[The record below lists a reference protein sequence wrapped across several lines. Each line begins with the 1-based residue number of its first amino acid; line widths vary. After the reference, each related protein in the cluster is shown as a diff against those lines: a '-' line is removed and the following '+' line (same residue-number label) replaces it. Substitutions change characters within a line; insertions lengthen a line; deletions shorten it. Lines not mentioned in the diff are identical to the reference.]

1 LGVPEVIQVKLITEV
16 LLPGKWQLSVSLVAR
31 PFAGIAFSTAFAVT
45 AFAATVPRTRPGCR
59 GSSGGWP
66 FHSSSWLEDR
76 ALALG
81 VLVPAIVSLHRPLH
95 CRPRGL
101 WPCAGLT
108 VGLAASWSAEGIY
121 SGVAI
126 TSVAVAFAAAFAA
139 SIISACVSGWASII
153 SAVARSAA
161 AAAVVAAS
169 AFVAGVA
176 STII

>member
-31 PFAGIAFSTAFAVT
+31 PFAGIAFSAAFAVT
-45 AFAATVPRTRPGCR
+45 AFAAAVPRTRPGCR
-59 GSSGGWP
+59 GSSGGRP
-66 FHSSSWLEDR
+66 LHSSRWLEDR
-76 ALALG
+76 ALTLG
-81 VLVPAIVSLHRPLH
+81 ILVPAIVSLHRPLH

-108 VGLAASWSAEGIY
+108 VGLAASRPAECIY
-121 SGVAI
+121 SFSAI

-139 SIISACVSGWASII
+139 SIISACVSGWVVASA
-153 SAVARSAA
+153 AVARS